1 MEVTKRFYINTF
13 IISIIL
19 LAALIFYKDAAV
31 TSYITL
37 NKPVILF
44 TTYDWF
50 IIIFTWL
57 VIVSGFGMFIKGR
70 YDKKKKINK

>member
-1 MEVTKRFYINTF
+1 MEITKRVYINTF
-13 IISIIL
+13 LISVIL
-19 LAALIFYKDAAV
+19 LAILIFSKDGVV
-31 TSYITL
+31 TSYATL
-37 NKPVILF
+37 NNPVILF

-70 YDKKKKINK
+70 YDKKIKKK